1 MQSNTES
8 EIMKLLY
15 QCQYVVQIR
24 ISMNWLSSLS
34 ITYTYNFQFKSVL
47 FCVGETISGLL
58 SDVDLKYLLV
68 FDEGTVTTIHG
79 FLSAVMH
86 NSRTALRCQIY
97 TQSLHRLSARLLF
110 NLLYSKTQRYH

>member
-1 MQSNTES
+1 
-8 EIMKLLY
+8 
-15 QCQYVVQIR
+15 
-24 ISMNWLSSLS
+24 MNWLSTLS

-68 FDEGTVTTIHG
+68 FDEGTVTTIHS
-79 FLSAVMH
+79 FVSAVMH

-110 NLLYSKTQRYH
+110 DLLYSKTQRYH